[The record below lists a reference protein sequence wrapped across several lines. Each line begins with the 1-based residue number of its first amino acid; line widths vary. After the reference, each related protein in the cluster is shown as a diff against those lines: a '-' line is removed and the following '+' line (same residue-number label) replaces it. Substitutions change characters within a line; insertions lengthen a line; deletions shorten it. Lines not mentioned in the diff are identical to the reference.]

1 MQRSMWAGALI
12 ASIVAG
18 SLAVAAQSGGK
29 PISGGNPTPGTAQ
42 PDPPNLGD
50 RITLTGCLQ
59 PAPKADVESKPDA
72 NTPVDTRYV
81 LTSAQRIDRQPPG
94 TGGSELAKKT
104 TSASYRL
111 EGIESQFSPFVN
123 TKVEISGE
131 VKPLSGGG
139 APPTLLVEFVQKLEP
154 RC

>member
-1 MQRSMWAGALI
+1 MI
-12 ASIVAG
+12 AN
-18 SLAVAAQSGGK
+18 VAAK
-29 PISGGNPTPGTAQ
+29 PAPKPDAKDAPKPDDKPTPRADDNK
-42 PDPPNLGD
+42 PAPRADDKPAPRSDNK
-50 RITLTGCLQ
+50 